1 MDQVK
6 LLLIAVLS
14 LGLMSVSALAQ
25 DVKLPDNKPAPVSW
39 SEDREPKNEVEQVLA
54 AAAKRGETVLGT
66 CSENCPEGSDSKEP
80 EGFERGRAIRLPKP
94 SYSSIARA
102 ARVQGTVKI
111 QVIIDVDG
119 KVIAAAAVDGHPLLY
134 PACLQAARAS
144 EFSPTKWE
152 GLPVKVTGV
161 IQYNFIAM

>member
-1 MDQVK
+1 MVQVK
-6 LLLIAVLS
+6 LWLIAVLL

-25 DVKLPDNKPAPVSW
+25 DVKMPDKKPAPVSW
-39 SEDREPKNEVEQVLA
+39 NEEKEPKNEVEQTLA

-66 CSENCPEGSDSKEP
+66 CSENCPEISEADEP
-80 EGFERGRAIRLPKP
+80 EGFERGRVIRLPKP
-94 SYSSIARA
+94 TYPPLARA
-102 ARVQGTVKI
+102 ARVQGTVQI

-119 KVIAAAAVDGHPLLY
+119 KVIAAAAIDGHPLLY

-152 GLPVKVTGV
+152 GQFVKVIGV
-161 IQYNFIAM
+161 IQYQFVAM

>member
-1 MDQVK
+1 MVQVK
-6 LLLIAVLS
+6 VLLSAVLLLGFAC
-14 LGLMSVSALAQ
+14 VSALGQ

-39 SEDREPKNEVEQVLA
+39 NEDREPKNEVEQMLA
-54 AAAKRGETVLGT
+54 AAAKRGETVIGT
-66 CSENCPEGSDSKEP
+66 CSENCPEGPESREP
-80 EGFERGRAIRLPKP
+80 DGFERGRVIHLAKP
-94 SYSSIARA
+94 AYSPLARA
-102 ARVQGTVKI
+102 AGVKGTVKI

-152 GLPVKVTGV
+152 GQPVKVIGV
-161 IQYNFIAM
+161 IQYNFVAM